1 MKESGDLR
9 KAGLVRARSPYNI
22 IHQCFTFKNVSKLSK
37 LHMIKYGGNIYKRE
51 SLKFEKERMKIYTK
65 GSRGKKQKATHTAR
79 FSDLLFIDKICLVFN
94 NVHVNLLSNMAIIY
108 WLYSDLLRCR

>member
-37 LHMIKYGGNIYKRE
+37 LHMIKYGGNIYKRD

-65 GSRGKKQKATHTAR
+65 GSRGKKQTGTRKTTKQR
-79 FSDLLFIDKICLVFN
+79 KKQEQGKTEKEESYMYIGENGIWCKEKEK
-94 NVHVNLLSNMAIIY
+94 
-108 WLYSDLLRCR
+108 